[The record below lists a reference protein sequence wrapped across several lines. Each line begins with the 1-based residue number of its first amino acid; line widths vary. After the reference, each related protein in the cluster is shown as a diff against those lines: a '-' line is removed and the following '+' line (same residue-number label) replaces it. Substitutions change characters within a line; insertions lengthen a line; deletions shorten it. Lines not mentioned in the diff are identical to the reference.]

1 MATRCAP
8 VLDEPREYR
17 AVLGPDDQTR
27 IGTVTHAYERTSK
40 SSWRGP
46 PSLSLSLSLFP
57 YVRRRYATSWGEEKA
72 NGTEWSGQRS
82 ILSLI
87 SVCPLLRALRR
98 SITGRANQ
106 PCKSRHGSAR
116 RDEKMNF
123 HAENVRGWFFEANG
137 VYMWRQESN
146 FFFKNMYCIEYQARI
161 GITFT
166 HPRFS

>member
-1 MATRCAP
+1 M
-8 VLDEPREYR
+8 LDEPREYR

-27 IGTVTHAYERTSK
+27 IGTVTHAYERRASK
-40 SSWRGP
+40 SSWRGLEP
-46 PSLSLSLSLFP
+46 LPFSFSLSLSLSTH
-57 YVRRRYATSWGEEKA
+57 VRRRYATSRGEEKA

-116 RDEKMNF
+116 RNEDEF
-123 HAENVRGWFFEANG
+123 PRGECER
-137 VYMWRQESN
+137 MISSRRE
-146 FFFKNMYCIEYQARI
+146 
-161 GITFT
+161 
-166 HPRFS
+166 